1 MFGRTNCSRMRTK
14 ASRAAHALAAAALC
28 VCLAAMPRPAFAQE
42 EQAPEPELIRVEG
55 NTIKLTLQSV
65 MFLALKNNLQIAFQS
80 LTPDITETNIMRE
93 ESVYDPDFS
102 LQYGKSRSV
111 TQTGNYLT
119 GAGADSVY
127 QQAWDLKMGVMKQFV
142 TGTSAELKWNATD
155 SKTDFTF
162 QQLVPQY
169 KSDLTLNLT
178 QPLLKDFGIEIGKSM
193 IRIANLNFEISQ
205 YEFKNQVMEILN
217 RIEKS
222 YWALYFQIKDY
233 EAREKSLKA
242 AEDLLREFKIRID
255 AGTLAPIE
263 IYQAEA
269 EVAER
274 KQDLIVAADLVKDT
288 EDSLKTSLNF
298 YDKKEYWDVQIIP
311 ADDPRSG
318 PVTVDLDQ
326 SLQEAFTYRPDY
338 IQAKMDIE
346 ARNIMVKY
354 TKNQT
359 LPRVDLFGT
368 LGTMGLAGR
377 GNPDAASF
385 GGGSWF
391 GGNKNLADTHWND
404 VADSMASGDYYNYAA
419 GVKIQFPFGNRFAK
433 SQYSL
438 AKIESAQAATF
449 LKEVENNVINDVRGA
464 VRQIDTDIKRIEAAR
479 ATMRL
484 ADERLK
490 AEQKKYAV
498 GLSTTHDLL
507 EFQDELAKA
516 ESRYA
521 FAKASYEQNLA
532 DLARVKGMLLETF
545 NISID

>member
-1 MFGRTNCSRMRTK
+1 
-14 ASRAAHALAAAALC
+14 
-28 VCLAAMPRPAFAQE
+28 
-42 EQAPEPELIRVEG
+42 
-55 NTIKLTLQSV
+55 
-65 MFLALKNNLQIAFQS
+65 
-80 LTPDITETNIMRE
+80 
-93 ESVYDPDFS
+93 
-102 LQYGKSRSV
+102 
-111 TQTGNYLT
+111 
-119 GAGADSVY
+119 
-127 QQAWDLKMGVMKQFV
+127 MGVMKQFV

-155 SKTDFTF
+155 SKTDFSF

-178 QPLLKDFGIEIGKSM
+178 QPLLKDFGIEIGESM
-193 IRIANLNFEISQ
+193 IKIANLNFEISQ

-217 RIEKS
+217 GIEKF
-222 YWALYFQIKDY
+222 YWSLYFQIKDY
-233 EAREKSLKA
+233 EARQKSLKA

-288 EDSLKTSLNF
+288 EDRLKTSLNF
-298 YDKKEYWDVQIIP
+298 YDKQEYWDVEIIP

-318 PVTVDLDQ
+318 PITVDFTQ

-385 GGGSWF
+385 GGGGGF
-391 GGNKNLADTHWND
+391 GGK
-404 VADSMASGDYYNYAA
+404 SG
-419 GVKIQFPFGNRFAK
+419 PCR
-433 SQYSL
+433 
-438 AKIESAQAATF
+438 
-449 LKEVENNVINDVRGA
+449 
-464 VRQIDTDIKRIEAAR
+464 
-479 ATMRL
+479 
-484 ADERLK
+484 
-490 AEQKKYAV
+490 
-498 GLSTTHDLL
+498 HPL
-507 EFQDELAKA
+507 E
-516 ESRYA
+516 
-521 FAKASYEQNLA
+521 
-532 DLARVKGMLLETF
+532 
-545 NISID
+545 

>member
-1 MFGRTNCSRMRTK
+1 MLQKRKHGRRISAECLAITF
-14 ASRAAHALAAAALC
+14 AAAALC
-28 VCLAAMPRPAFAQE
+28 ICLVAMPRPASAQE
-42 EQAPEPELIRVEG
+42 EPAPDLILVEG
-55 NTIKLTLQSV
+55 NVIKLPLQSV
-65 MFLALKNNLQIAFQS
+65 IFLALKNNLQIAFQS
-80 LTPDITETNIMRE
+80 LAPDIVETEIMRE
-93 ESVYDPDFS
+93 ESFYDPDFS
-102 LQYGKSRSV
+102 LQYGKTRSV
-111 TQTGNYLT
+111 QQVGNFLT

-178 QPLLKDFGIEIGKSM
+178 QPLLKDFGIEIGESM
-193 IRIANLNFEISQ
+193 IKIANLNFEISQ

-217 RIEKS
+217 GIEKS
-222 YWALYFQIKDY
+222 YWSLYFQIKDY
-233 EAREKSLKA
+233 EARQKSLKA

-288 EDSLKTSLNF
+288 EDRLKTSLNF
-298 YDKKEYWDVQIIP
+298 YDKQEYWDVEIIP
-311 ADDPRSG
+311 AADPRSG
-318 PVTVDLDQ
+318 PITVDFTQ

-377 GNPDAASF
+377 GNPDAASI
-385 GGGSWF
+385 GGG
-391 GGNKNLADTHWND
+391 GGIGGKKNLADTRWND

-433 SQYSL
+433 SQYSR
-438 AKIESAQAATF
+438 AKIESARAATL
-449 LKEVENNVINDVRGA
+449 LKDVENNVINDVRGA

-521 FAKASYEQNLA
+521 FAKAAYEQNLA
-532 DLARVKGMLLETF
+532 DLAKVKGTLLESH
-545 NISID
+545 NITID